1 MMKTALKLLTL
12 TFVASIGLLLGSQH
26 AQASIPAG
34 CPGGPAGPP
43 APGTVCPSPGA
54 SSSGATGPGVN
65 STVAGNCN
73 DIKNPSSGPGS
84 IISSNGF
91 LSTLC
96 TGGDSQ
102 TAIQSVV
109 ENLTN
114 FVLFIGVIVFAI
126 MIGLGMVQVTT
137 GGASPEALKAGKKRI
152 MLAVSSIALFFTGRI
167 VLDAIGVT
175 GANRFLGVDL
185 NNFTQNTVYDIIR
198 AIWTYIQFAGGVL
211 AVVMIVVGGIK
222 LMTSAGNPQ
231 AVQSARKTI
240 TYAVIGLVGLL
251 SATLIV
257 TLIGEIIN

>member
-1 MMKTALKLLTL
+1 
-12 TFVASIGLLLGSQH
+12 
-26 AQASIPAG
+26 
-34 CPGGPAGPP
+34 
-43 APGTVCPSPGA
+43 
-54 SSSGATGPGVN
+54 
-65 STVAGNCN
+65 
-73 DIKNPSSGPGS
+73 
-84 IISSNGF
+84 
-91 LSTLC
+91 
-96 TGGDSQ
+96 
-102 TAIQSVV
+102 
-109 ENLTN
+109 
-114 FVLFIGVIVFAI
+114 